1 MRSLRVRLFV
11 AMLSALAMTLAVSI
25 SVGALLTRRQVDEGQ
40 SSALARRADD
50 IAQQRRQRVSYIRED
65 QQSGAVHILIQ
76 PRSQF
81 TTFIRNVN
89 RSSDG
94 TTTYAGVR
102 QLYSYR
108 TLPGLGLL
116 MLRPASV
123 SFAAW
128 RPFLVDLL
136 IAALAGGAGAAALSF
151 VIARSITNPL
161 RRVAAATRALAAGE
175 SHEPLPTDGGVEVGG
190 LAVAFNRMS
199 EELLA
204 SREAERA
211 FLLSV
216 SHELK
221 TPLTAIRGYAE
232 GLSEGAFG
240 AEEAA
245 DVIALEAG
253 RLERLVRDL
262 LDLARMNRSEFS
274 VRSEPV
280 DLAEVAHETVRR
292 HEASARSFHVDL
304 IPSVEEEAWVI
315 ADPDRVLQ
323 IASNLVENALR
334 ETPHGGRVWVTVE
347 RDGVLRV
354 SDTAGGIPA
363 EDLTHAF
370 ERFYLYDKIGKD
382 RPVGSGLGL
391 AIVKQLA
398 TAMGGEVDVHSSSR
412 GTTFSVHLRPQ
423 RRGVDDLEVGPV
435 QRAERV

>member
-216 SHELK
+216 SHELTK
-221 TPLTAIRGYAE
+221 K
-232 GLSEGAFG
+232 
-240 AEEAA
+240 
-245 DVIALEAG
+245 
-253 RLERLVRDL
+253 
-262 LDLARMNRSEFS
+262 
-274 VRSEPV
+274 
-280 DLAEVAHETVRR
+280 
-292 HEASARSFHVDL
+292 
-304 IPSVEEEAWVI
+304 
-315 ADPDRVLQ
+315 
-323 IASNLVENALR
+323 NANKLH
-334 ETPHGGRVWVTVE
+334 T
-347 RDGVLRV
+347 
-354 SDTAGGIPA
+354 
-363 EDLTHAF
+363 
-370 ERFYLYDKIGKD
+370 YY
-382 RPVGSGLGL
+382 
-391 AIVKQLA
+391 
-398 TAMGGEVDVHSSSR
+398 
-412 GTTFSVHLRPQ
+412 
-423 RRGVDDLEVGPV
+423 
-435 QRAERV
+435 

>member
-175 SHEPLPTDGGVEVGG
+175 SHEPLPTDGGLEVGG

-323 IASNLVENALR
+323 IASKLVENALR
-334 ETPHGGRVWVTVE
+334 ETPHGGRVWVTVA
-347 RDGVLRV
+347 RDGVLR
-354 SDTAGGIPA
+354 
-363 EDLTHAF
+363 
-370 ERFYLYDKIGKD
+370 
-382 RPVGSGLGL
+382 
-391 AIVKQLA
+391 
-398 TAMGGEVDVHSSSR
+398 
-412 GTTFSVHLRPQ
+412 
-423 RRGVDDLEVGPV
+423 
-435 QRAERV
+435 